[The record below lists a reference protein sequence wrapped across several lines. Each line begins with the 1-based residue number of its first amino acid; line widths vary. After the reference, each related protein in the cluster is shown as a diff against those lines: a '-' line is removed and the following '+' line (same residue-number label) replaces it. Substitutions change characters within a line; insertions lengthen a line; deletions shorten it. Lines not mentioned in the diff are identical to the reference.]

1 MAKKKKMSKLARYLM
16 VGGKAII
23 GSIAASLVIWFLMLT
38 VGLFVSVTAGEFL
51 TDRPVFMF
59 LFGLIA
65 LFVSIVIQGWVLN
78 KLWNWK

>member
-1 MAKKKKMSKLARYLM
+1 MAKKKMSKLARYLA

-23 GSIAASLVIWFLMLT
+23 GSIVVSLVIWFFMLI
-38 VGLFVSVTAGEFL
+38 VGLFVSMTAEQFL
-51 TDRPVFMF
+51 VNRPVFLM

-65 LFVSIVIQGWVLN
+65 LFVSIVVQGWVLN